1 MLEIVPAPP
10 TAADDAPLVAAVTA
24 LVNRAYE
31 VAEDGLWRRPA
42 PRLTPAQARAAIAAG
57 ELVLARDDG
66 ALVAAVCARML
77 DVATGWFGA
86 LAVDVGRAGRGHA
99 GALVGFVEQRSRDA
113 GAEAMQIEVL
123 APTPAHPHMQRLAA
137 WYGRLGYREVGR
149 GDLADLDPDSVPLL
163 TGPCAV
169 VVMRK
174 PLT

>member
-1 MLEIVPAPP
+1 MRTIEPAPP
-10 TAADDAPLVAAVTA
+10 TAADDASLVATVTA
-24 LVNRAYE
+24 LVNRAYQ
-31 VAEDGLWRRPA
+31 VAEDGLWRGPA
-42 PRLTPAQARAAIAAG
+42 PRLTPAQTRAAIAAG

-66 ALVAAVCARML
+66 ALVAAVCARTL
-77 DVATGWFGA
+77 DAATGWFGA
-86 LAVDVGRAGRGHA
+86 LAVDVDHAGRGHA
-99 GALVGFVEQRSRDA
+99 GALVGFVEQRARDA

-174 PLT
+174 PLV